1 MCSFFLLFFFCF
13 CSSFL
18 FLFFVFRLLLFR
30 LAFLRSGLFPGLL
43 FYCAHWG
50 LIKKSA
56 SRCQER
62 PVSNTPAR
70 PLAFWPWNGNRADL
84 EIWIGR
90 KDVHLL
96 CLRCWLVNLGSSF
109 FCLFIS
115 VFLLSKVRSA
125 HPPNLSGK
133 CRFNFR
139 LRFVS
144 FLRFVSS
151 FRLFFRFVFRLL
163 VSFFVLFFVFFVF
176 LSLLSSRLSSR
187 HLFYAF
193 PAASAPRALHE
204 HEPSS
209 DFRFRPRN
217 ETRNGN
223 ELIESVDRFKMDET
237 NSKEIPMTV
246 IVDGSC

>member
-1 MCSFFLLFFFCF
+1 MTVSVCVLSFF
-13 CSSFL
+13 CSSFSVLL
-18 FLFFVFRLLLFR
+18 FLFF
-30 LAFLRSGLFPGLL
+30 FLSSSFFSFFRSGLFPGLL

-62 PVSNTPAR
+62 PVFNTPPR
-70 PLAFWPWNGNRADL
+70 PLAFWPWNGNRSDL
-84 EIWIGR
+84 KIWIGK
-90 KDVHLL
+90 KDVRLL
-96 CLRCWLVNLGSSF
+96 CLRCWPVNLGFSF
-109 FCLFIS
+109 FLLF
-115 VFLLSKVRSA
+115 RS
-125 HPPNLSGK
+125 
-133 CRFNFR
+133 RFFYFR
-139 LRFVS
+139 RFGARIHLICPLNVVLIC
-144 FLRFVSS
+144 FTFC
-151 FRLFFRFVFRLL
+151 
-163 VSFFVLFFVFFVF
+163 SFFVLFRFFVCFFVRFYVLRFGFRLVFRFFSFFFVF

-237 NSKEIPMTV
+237 KSKGNRH
-246 IVDGSC
+246 DGNC